1 MDCQEEFDRNG
12 SQERLGS
19 VRNVSKGFDK
29 KGCQERLKQERMSQR
44 VLIGRD
50 TTKGRDRKGFR
61 IGWNRKGC

>member
-1 MDCQEEFDRNG
+1 MSGKAE
-12 SQERLGS
+12 
-19 VRNVSKGFDK
+19 
-29 KGCQERLKQERMSQR
+29 KQERMSQR